1 MLPRLLMN
9 LRRAWNCQICLVV
22 VVVVVVVQDN
32 KRERSSSP
40 RDLQV
45 SFRLKDGTV
54 SPHDKAMETG
64 RDRVCGWAEWG
75 GGGGSF
81 WKEERRLLR

>member
-9 LRRAWNCQICLVV
+9 QRRAWNCQICFVVVV

-54 SPHDKAMETG
+54 SPHDKAMETW
-64 RDRVCGWAEWG
+64 RDRVCGWVRW
-75 GGGGSF
+75 GGGSF
-81 WKEERRLLR
+81 WKEEGRLLR